1 LKKRLHNTTVHFDY
15 YLTLLR
21 GVSEKK
27 KRRRRRRRRVEKRNK
42 SFLYSY

>member
-27 KRRRRRRRRVEKRNK
+27 KRRRRRRVEKRNK

>member
-1 LKKRLHNTTVHFDY
+1 LKKRLHNTTVHFD

-27 KRRRRRRRRVEKRNK
+27 KRRRRRRRVEKRNK

>member
-1 LKKRLHNTTVHFDY
+1 
-15 YLTLLR
+15 LLR